1 MSNEDQFQP
10 TGYNWSQKDSTTWE
24 DKKTYTVSQDVPGG
38 EKVWFNKESIFW
50 QSYVQV
56 QIQAAVGYCGQ
67 NMVETKMF
75 RVISTRTKKVLE
87 IRNIF

>member
-38 EKVWFNKESIFW
+38 EKV
-50 QSYVQV
+50 
-56 QIQAAVGYCGQ
+56 
-67 NMVETKMF
+67 
-75 RVISTRTKKVLE
+75 
-87 IRNIF
+87 